1 MEYMDKIR
9 TLAKEFWNYED
20 LVKDKFTIEEINRLE
35 DLLRCAVLYK
45 IREKTDIEKMFWLK
59 EDEEK

>member
-20 LVKDKFTIEEINRLE
+20 LLKDKFTIEEINRLE

-59 EDEEK
+59 DDEED

>member
-20 LVKDKFTIEEINRLE
+20 LVKDKFSIEEINSLE

-59 EDEEK
+59 DDEED

>member
-9 TLAKEFWNYED
+9 VLAKEFWNYED
-20 LVKDKFTIEEINRLE
+20 LVKDKFSIEEINSLE

-45 IREKTDIEKMFWLK
+45 IREKTDIEKMF
-59 EDEEK
+59 

>member
-59 EDEEK
+59 ED

>member
-35 DLLRCAVLYK
+35 DLLRCAVWYK

-59 EDEEK
+59 ED